1 MPDPLALYYESSFC
15 FDSLSYNNHRVS
27 SQPDTH
33 TPTIRSQYPFVYKTN
48 SFFPAALLRLLTKEN
63 DDQHTVR
70 APTPLLSLSFSILPS
85 VSVFVS
91 VSQTKKTR
99 TTTSRIREHHHHP
112 LLSLSRSLSLSR
124 TPSDQT
130 TVPVRPQNQFFVR
143 RRFCVL
149 KKKEYDDRPA
159 SQAPPDTLLSLLSR
173 TSPDKTP
180 YTAQRVSR

>member
-1 MPDPLALYYESSFC
+1 MPHPLALYYESSFC

-85 VSVFVS
+85 VSVIVS
-91 VSQTKKTR
+91 VSKTKKKQER
-99 TTTSRIREHHHHP
+99 RPAEFASITTTHP

-149 KKKEYDDRPA
+149 KKKRIRRPA
-159 SQAPPDTLLSLLSR
+159 RLASTTRHPS
-173 TSPDKTP
+173 
-180 YTAQRVSR
+180 VSVEQNFS

>member
-1 MPDPLALYYESSFC
+1 MPHPLALYYESSFC

-99 TTTSRIREHHHHP
+99 TTTSRIREHHHP
-112 LLSLSRSLSLSR
+112 PPSLSVSVSVAV
-124 TPSDQT
+124 SDT
-130 TVPVRPQNQFFVR
+130 IRPDHSTGSSAKPILCSAALLR
-143 RRFCVL
+143 PE
-149 KKKEYDDRPA
+149 KKKKNTTTG
-159 SQAPPDTLLSLLSR
+159 PPR
-173 TSPDKTP
+173 KHHQTP
-180 YTAQRVSR
+180 FCLC

>member
-70 APTPLLSLSFSILPS
+70 APTPLLSLFLSILPS

-91 VSQTKKTR
+91 VSQTKKQER
-99 TTTSRIREHHHHP
+99 RPAEFASITTHP

-180 YTAQRVSR
+180 YTAQRVAR

>member
-1 MPDPLALYYESSFC
+1 MSLPSVLTLSLTTTTASRHNQTRTHPPSAPSTRSSTKPI
-15 FDSLSYNNHRVS
+15 L
-27 SQPDTH
+27 
-33 TPTIRSQYPFVYKTN
+33 
-48 SFFPAALLRLLTKEN
+48 FFPAALLRLLTKEN

-99 TTTSRIREHHHHP
+99 TTTSRIREHHHP
-112 LLSLSRSLSLSR
+112 PPSLSVSVSVAV
-124 TPSDQT
+124 SDT
-130 TVPVRPQNQFFVR
+130 IRPDHSTGSSAKPILCSAALLR
-143 RRFCVL
+143 PE